1 MAAKQYIIYRSQK
14 PLFAEAVAELLELA
28 EGANCGRIVR
38 MVFFGAPQSNTEY
51 IEQNQI
57 IKDCFSTHSYPILT
71 AYIAQVPLCSS
82 LAVEVTYVPHEAS
95 VEFKGDYMVLDG
107 CEVMTAAIQS
117 DVNLGIGEQSEAI
130 FGRVGEILA
139 VENIAV
145 DDIVRQWNYIE
156 NITAI
161 SPQGQHYQLFNDAR
175 SAFYA
180 QCKWLNGYPAATG
193 IGTQYGGVVV
203 VLDAMRNSSACSL
216 PVDNPLQISA
226 HNYSQEVLINS
237 VEKHKTTPKFE
248 RARFIAGRSPMVY
261 ISGTAAIRGE
271 ASCRDDLT
279 SQTQLTMEN
288 INHLISGENL
298 LKHGADSFG
307 TMEYRAMRA
316 YLKDKSAWG
325 PAKEWLDDN
334 YPAVEMLY
342 LWAGICREELL
353 IEIEGIAM

>member
-1 MAAKQYIIYRSQK
+1 MTTKQYLIFRSQK
-14 PLFAEAVAELLELA
+14 PIFAEAVAELLKQA
-28 EGANCGRIVR
+28 TNANCGRVVR
-38 MVFFGAPQSNTEY
+38 MVFFGAPQSNAEY

-57 IKDCFSTHSYPILT
+57 MKDCSSSLRYPILT
-71 AYIAQVPLCSS
+71 AYVAQAPLCSS
-82 LAVEVTYVPHEAS
+82 LAVEVTYVPQEAS
-95 VEFKGDYMVLDG
+95 VEFKGDYMLLDG
-107 CEVMTAAIQS
+107 CEVMTAAIQA
-117 DVNLGIGEQSEAI
+117 DVSLGIGEQSEII
-130 FGRVGEILA
+130 FGRVGEIL
-139 VENIAV
+139 EIEKIAV

-175 SAFYA
+175 SVFYS
-180 QCKWLNGYPAATG
+180 QCKWRNGYPAATG
-193 IGTQYGGVVV
+193 IGAQYGGVVV
-203 VLDAMRNSSACSL
+203 VLDAVRNSSVCSL

-248 RARFIAGRSPMVY
+248 RARFIAGCNPMVY

-271 ASCRDDLT
+271 ASCREDLT
-279 SQTQLTMEN
+279 SQTRLTMEN
-288 INHLISGENL
+288 INYLTSGENL

-307 TMEYRAMRA
+307 EMEYRAMRA
-316 YLKDKSAWG
+316 YLKDKSEWS
-325 PAKEWLDDN
+325 PAKEWLDEN

-342 LWAGICREELL
+342 LWADICREELL